1 MAMKKLLLVMK
12 IIMYLIAIFFILM
25 SIDVFETSNSVWENI
40 SGFLIHS
47 SIGIILF
54 LIIFFLRKNNLI
66 LGIILIGMAIFFFF
80 FFKVYRDINQNW
92 FLLFGIIVPVIIAG
106 IVHILAKKR

>member
-1 MAMKKLLLVMK
+1 MKKLLLVMK

-25 SIDVFETSNSVWENI
+25 SFDAFETSNSVWENV
-40 SGFLIHS
+40 SGFLIHA

-66 LGIILIGMAIFFFF
+66 LGIALIGIAAFFFF
-80 FFKVYRDINQNW
+80 FFGVYRDINQNW

-106 IVHILAKKR
+106 IVHILAKNK